1 MSRRLFLK
9 VCLALCLVVIIM
21 LGVGYQYRRQ
31 IYRKYLQLR
40 LDASANKGTLSPEQF
55 QVIQAVF
62 EVVAPKPAPSRE
74 ALLAFVTWR
83 TSDVDGYY
91 REYTEAVDLIE
102 SRSRTHFSTSFVALA
117 LESKEKILHELL
129 PRHTL
134 LPLQETLPI
143 GESEPPGLLQ
153 KLQVALQTVALRA
166 EARFKYFVFWDLL
179 RFYWTSGE
187 GWAAVGYASYP
198 GAPSHPRGYT
208 VPPGTAPP
216 YTD

>member
-74 ALLAFVTWR
+74 ALLAFVTW
-83 TSDVDGYY
+83 
-91 REYTEAVDLIE
+91 
-102 SRSRTHFSTSFVALA
+102 
-117 LESKEKILHELL
+117 
-129 PRHTL
+129 
-134 LPLQETLPI
+134 
-143 GESEPPGLLQ
+143 
-153 KLQVALQTVALRA
+153 
-166 EARFKYFVFWDLL
+166 
-179 RFYWTSGE
+179 
-187 GWAAVGYASYP
+187 
-198 GAPSHPRGYT
+198 
-208 VPPGTAPP
+208 
-216 YTD
+216 